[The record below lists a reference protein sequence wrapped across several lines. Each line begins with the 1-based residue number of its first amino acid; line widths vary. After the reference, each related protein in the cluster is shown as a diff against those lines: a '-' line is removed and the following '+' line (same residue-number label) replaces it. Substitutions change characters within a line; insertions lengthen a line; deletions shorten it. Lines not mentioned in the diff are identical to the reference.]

1 MQEPE
6 VTKAPPWVLLNLQ
19 NNQGI
24 DTVTLYS
31 AKKERGSL

>member
-1 MQEPE
+1 MQKTE
-6 VTKAPPWVLLNLQ
+6 VTTGAPWVPLHLQ

-31 AKKERGSL
+31 AEKERGSL